1 MATLTDT
8 QVVNIAAFLPQ
19 MAAERPHAPAIY
31 YPEGRNAAG
40 RVLYSHYTYAQLNR
54 HSDLIAAGLE
64 QIGVT
69 RGTRTVLMVK
79 PSLEFFALTFAIFKA
94 GAIPV
99 MVDPGIGI
107 KNLGVCLAEAEPE
120 AFIGIPRAHVA
131 RVILGW
137 ARKSVQKNVTVGRK
151 LFWGGH
157 TLEDVKALGA
167 QRPDWRMA
175 STTRDEMAAIL
186 FTSGSTGIPK
196 GVTYTHGNFV
206 SQVNAIR
213 DMYDIRPGEIDLPT
227 FPLFALFDPALGMTT
242 VVPDMDFT
250 KPAQVDPRKIAEAI
264 EDFGITNMFGSPALL
279 NTVSRWGES
288 TGTSFSTIR
297 RVISAGA
304 PVPSVVLQR
313 MAAMLPA
320 DARIYTPYG
329 ATESLP
335 VASISHREVLG
346 ETRAMTDIGKG
357 VCVGYPVPTIDLK
370 IIRIT
375 DDPIEDWSD
384 DLLVPQ
390 GEIGEIVVQG
400 EVVTRSYF
408 HRETST
414 KLAKIRNADGSIRH
428 RMGDVGYLDEQGRVW
443 FCGRKSHRVVLP
455 SGEPMFSCTVEAI
468 FDTHP
473 AVFRSALVGVKN
485 AAGATTPVLCVEL
498 EAEAK
503 STDTTALFRDLAA
516 LAARYPHTRHI
527 AHWLVHPA
535 FPVDIRHNAKIGREK
550 LTVWAA
556 SQTPH
561 EVRI

>member
-250 KPAQVDPRKIAEAI
+250 KPAQVDPRKISEAI

-313 MAAMLPA
+313 MAAMLPE

-370 IIRIT
+370 IIRLRTGPTTSSCRKGKSAKLLCRARWLPGRISIAKRRRNSRKYT
-375 DDPIEDWSD
+375 TPMVPFGTAWATSVISTNKGASGSVVANHTVWS
-384 DLLVPQ
+384 
-390 GEIGEIVVQG
+390 
-400 EVVTRSYF
+400 
-408 HRETST
+408 
-414 KLAKIRNADGSIRH
+414 
-428 RMGDVGYLDEQGRVW
+428 
-443 FCGRKSHRVVLP
+443 CGRASPCSAALSKP
-455 SGEPMFSCTVEAI
+455 SLIRTPPCFAR
-468 FDTHP
+468 
-473 AVFRSALVGVKN
+473 RSWASG
-485 AAGATTPVLCVEL
+485 TPPVRPHLLCV
-498 EAEAK
+498 
-503 STDTTALFRDLAA
+503 
-516 LAARYPHTRHI
+516 
-527 AHWLVHPA
+527 
-535 FPVDIRHNAKIGREK
+535 
-550 LTVWAA
+550 
-556 SQTPH
+556 
-561 EVRI
+561 